1 MRIRL
6 DVSYKGTNYFGWQK
20 QPDQP
25 SIQQTLEKAL
35 SKLFNYKARDSSDGV
50 VDNTDDLP
58 PKLEVDKQYVQ
69 RFKTQGSGRTDAGT
83 HAYQQVVDFE
93 ILQSIDNFD
102 VVRGL
107 NRYLPQDI
115 RVMNAFIVPDDFNS
129 LKSSISKTYV
139 YKINNQEVPCPI
151 KADLTYWV
159 RNPLDLDYLNKITT
173 PLIGVHDFEAFQTS
187 GTPLLTTVREI
198 YSAKWTKQPDN
209 EVWFTISGNG
219 FLKQM
224 VRNIVGTLL
233 DGHWKQA
240 HTAESIA
247 KILSSKSR
255 PQAGSTAPAHGLYLY
270 EVKYPEDL
278 DKKCLKS

>member
-25 SIQQTLEKAL
+25 TVQQTLEEAIT
-35 SKLFNYKARDSSDGV
+35 KLFDFKA
-50 VDNTDDLP
+50 
-58 PKLEVDKQYVQ
+58 
-69 RFKTQGSGRTDAGT
+69 KTQGSGRTDAGT

-93 ILQSIDNFD
+93 IFQPIDNFD

-139 YKINNQEVPCPI
+139 YKVNNQEVPCPI
-151 KADLTYWV
+151 KSDLTYWV
-159 RNPLDLDYLNKITT
+159 RNSLDLDYLNKITA
-173 PLIGVHDFEAFQTS
+173 PLIGIHDFEAFQTA

-198 YSAKWTKQPDN
+198 YSAKWTKQPEN
-209 EVWFTISGNG
+209 EVWFEISGNG

-240 HTAESIA
+240 HTPESIA
-247 KILSSKSR
+247 KILESKSR

-270 EVKYPEDL
+270 QVKYLEDL